1 MRQFLKPTQ
10 ICDVYFLQNGAWN
23 SVRNQSK
30 YFLCCWSSPRK
41 SSASVTRLK
50 DFFLVELNSNAF
62 ANEKLTSKHLFVLTV
77 EMSTRQWAKV
87 NTSICLICFHITHT
101 DWTKSS
107 SRSHVHLCDVVPC
120 DHTSW
125 QTPIAG
131 QLTSF
136 RIFEPLEKNFEIGFW
151 FSQVFLFGR
160 ENRGQFGKYCESSLG
175 LGKNPQ
181 NTKKISLDRLSCLFK
196 WVGWVLAWQPAA
208 AALSNHRFGHLV
220 APNAP
225 LLLGKSWLKKQW

>member
-1 MRQFLKPTQ
+1 MVGKCILTIEYVILPTVNFFTTVLKNMITIYKIFGFNCLAFAQKRASISKTNPNLW
-10 ICDVYFLQNGAWN
+10 CLFFLQKRAWN

-30 YFLCCWSSPRK
+30 YFFCCWSSPGK

-62 ANEKLTSKHLFVLTV
+62 ANEKLTSKHVFVLTV

-136 RIFEPLEKNFEIGFW
+136 RIFEPLEKNFKIGF
-151 FSQVFLFGR
+151 
-160 ENRGQFGKYCESSLG
+160 
-175 LGKNPQ
+175 
-181 NTKKISLDRLSCLFK
+181 
-196 WVGWVLAWQPAA
+196 
-208 AALSNHRFGHLV
+208 
-220 APNAP
+220 
-225 LLLGKSWLKKQW
+225 

>member
-1 MRQFLKPTQ
+1 MYKSFGFNCLAFAQKRASISKTNPNLWCLFFTEKGMEFRPKSIQIFL
-10 ICDVYFLQNGAWN
+10 VL
-23 SVRNQSK
+23 
-30 YFLCCWSSPRK
+30 WSSPRK
-41 SSASVTRLK
+41 SASAK

-62 ANEKLTSKHLFVLTV
+62 ANEKLTSKHVFVLTV

-107 SRSHVHLCDVVPC
+107 SRSHAHHCDIVPC

-136 RIFEPLEKNFEIGFW
+136 RIFEPLEKNFEIGF
-151 FSQVFLFGR
+151 
-160 ENRGQFGKYCESSLG
+160 
-175 LGKNPQ
+175 
-181 NTKKISLDRLSCLFK
+181 
-196 WVGWVLAWQPAA
+196 
-208 AALSNHRFGHLV
+208 
-220 APNAP
+220 
-225 LLLGKSWLKKQW
+225 